1 MSSAII
7 SPCGTYRY
15 ELRRRIP
22 CALRWVQPAL
32 FILFNPS
39 TANAEKDDQTV
50 RKGMG
55 FCKEWFCTDMIFW
68 NLYAFRSRNPKALKT
83 AADPI
88 GPENDTHLRR
98 IMKEH
103 MDGRIILAWGNMVGP
118 QMQQRVAQVASV
130 LREFNKQVE
139 AIKLN
144 DNGSPTHPVMIGYK
158 NEPVPVDL
166 DKLVKAYRK

>member
-1 MSSAII
+1 MSSAIL
-7 SPCGTYRY
+7 SDCGTYRY
-15 ELRRRIP
+15 ELRRKIP

-39 TANAEKDDQTV
+39 TADHIEDDQTV
-50 RKGMG
+50 KKGMG
-55 FCKEWFCTDMIFW
+55 FCKEWFCTDMLFW
-68 NLYAFRSRNPKALKT
+68 NLYAFRSRWPKDLKA

-88 GPENDTHLRR
+88 GPENDKHLRR
-98 IMKEH
+98 ILKSN
-103 MDGRIILAWGNMVGP
+103 MDGRIILAWGGMVGP
-118 QMQQRVAQVASV
+118 NMKQRVTQVITV
-130 LREFNKQVE
+130 LRESGKHVE

-166 DKLVKAYRK
+166 DSLAKVYK